1 LVLSFCFFCFS
12 SVEAPHSDFHIFS
25 NYSSVSIVNMMY
37 IPFVVM
43 FLYSL
48 INQMLL
54 IEAKDKDNVSFG
66 FIS

>member
-1 LVLSFCFFCFS
+1 
-12 SVEAPHSDFHIFS
+12 
-25 NYSSVSIVNMMY
+25 MY

-66 FIS
+66 FISYFSIYWYIIFV